1 MTDDME
7 FEFDIVVSLPKGAPD
22 EAIILDSLF
31 DAGCDDAVV
40 GLGNAGLVGLGF
52 TRSGADA
59 ESVILE
65 TVKQVL
71 SAFPEGAK
79 LREVKPDLVSLA
91 DVAARLQVS
100 RQALQKRDMPPPS
113 LGGLLPLDLVPAE
126 VPVDLAVHPVHLVG
140 EFGDLLPV
148 RLGDGDGP
156 HGQLVQA
163 GFALG
168 PVVDGPVRC
177 PRLLLGSA
185 GLVRGDAAGHGARH
199 GSDRRRGDEVRHRGV
214 AHRTRHPSC

>member
-22 EAIILDSLF
+22 EAVILDSLF
-31 DAGCDDAVV
+31 DVGCDDAVV

-113 LGGLLPLDLVPAE
+113 LGGLFRASEMLPALEAQPGKVRDALQNARGWFAAAPA
-126 VPVDLAVHPVHLVG
+126 A
-140 EFGDLLPV
+140 
-148 RLGDGDGP
+148 
-156 HGQLVQA
+156 QKIN
-163 GFALG
+163 
-168 PVVDGPVRC
+168 
-177 PRLLLGSA
+177 
-185 GLVRGDAAGHGARH
+185 ARV
-199 GSDRRRGDEVRHRGV
+199 SLEQV
-214 AHRTRHPSC
+214 